1 MCADEVNDEDERHGW
16 GESDWGMLE
25 EIGIL
30 LPNNQ
35 RQHRTLHI
43 QTRCAAIRIVLV
55 TVPRASRSCE
65 HFLDGFDLHLLLD
78 VGTAFEEGL
87 QWQWDEP
94 RVL

>member
-1 MCADEVNDEDERHGW
+1 M
-16 GESDWGMLE
+16 
-25 EIGIL
+25 
-30 LPNNQ
+30 
-35 RQHRTLHI
+35 
-43 QTRCAAIRIVLV
+43 RIVLV

-65 HFLDGFDLHLLLD
+65 HFPDGFDLHLLLD